1 MKELTFS
8 SSMLKLD
15 LSSLVILRGELSE
28 LEKKKKKKKNDIKII
43 FIIKAQKNL
52 IKLFYALNKTYA
64 LSKSPLG
71 ETGYLSNLYY
81 LLASQASK

>member
-1 MKELTFS
+1 MTFS

-28 LEKKKKKKKNDIKII
+28 LEKKKKKTAMKIFFIIQAQKKLIKI
-43 FIIKAQKNL
+43 
-52 IKLFYALNKTYA
+52 FYALNKTYA

>member
-28 LEKKKKKKKNDIKII
+28 LKKKKKKTAMKIF
-43 FIIKAQKNL
+43 FIIQAQKNL

>member
-1 MKELTFS
+1 
-8 SSMLKLD
+8 MLKLD

-28 LEKKKKKKKNDIKII
+28 LEKKKKKKTAIKI
-43 FIIKAQKNL
+43 FLIIHAQKNL
-52 IKLFYALNKTYA
+52 IKLFYALNKTCA

>member
-1 MKELTFS
+1 MKIF
-8 SSMLKLD
+8 
-15 LSSLVILRGELSE
+15 
-28 LEKKKKKKKNDIKII
+28 
-43 FIIKAQKNL
+43 FIIQAQKNL
-52 IKLFYALNKTYA
+52 IKIFYALNKTYA

>member
-1 MKELTFS
+1 
-8 SSMLKLD
+8 MLKLD

-28 LEKKKKKKKNDIKII
+28 LEKKKKKTAMKIF
-43 FIIKAQKNL
+43 FIIQAQKNL

>member
-1 MKELTFS
+1 
-8 SSMLKLD
+8 MLKLD

-28 LEKKKKKKKNDIKII
+28 LEKKKKKKKKKTAMKIF
-43 FIIKAQKNL
+43 FIIQAQKNL

>member
-28 LEKKKKKKKNDIKII
+28 LEKKKKTAMKIF
-43 FIIKAQKNL
+43 FIIQAQKNL

>member
-28 LEKKKKKKKNDIKII
+28 LEKKKKKKKTAMKIF
-43 FIIKAQKNL
+43 FIIQAQKNL

>member
-28 LEKKKKKKKNDIKII
+28 LEKKKKKTAMKIF
-43 FIIKAQKNL
+43 FIIQAQKNL

>member
-1 MKELTFS
+1 
-8 SSMLKLD
+8 MLKLD

-28 LEKKKKKKKNDIKII
+28 LEKKKKKKKTAMKIF
-43 FIIKAQKNL
+43 FIIQAQKNL

>member
-28 LEKKKKKKKNDIKII
+28 LEKKKKKKTAMKIF
-43 FIIKAQKNL
+43 FIIQAQKNL

>member
-1 MKELTFS
+1 
-8 SSMLKLD
+8 MLKLD
-15 LSSLVILRGELSE
+15 LSSLAILRGELSE
-28 LEKKKKKKKNDIKII
+28 LEKKKTAMKIF
-43 FIIKAQKNL
+43 FIIHAQKNL
-52 IKLFYALNKTYA
+52 IKLFHALNKTYA

>member
-28 LEKKKKKKKNDIKII
+28 LEKKKKKPAMKIF
-43 FIIKAQKNL
+43 FIIQAQKNL